1 MLHVAAELYILRLYF
16 FFLSFHCS
24 APNNK
29 SSIVSSNCHFLH
41 RLPFT
46 LTLDTLFLA
55 SSHQCWCEFT
65 GESKGWESQWGNKL
79 LLLCCLPEGRSAFYW
94 WTSSWAQKSVRSLR
108 KDTQYTHKHTCKHT
122 FVHKRTHKMENT
134 IVETVEIHTDRIM
147 HKYTSLVVYS
157 HIVFFHPAVFFF
169 FIQTMWPLH
178 CITTNHMCRSWRRV
192 RKNNGE
198 SELNLLFDHI
208 CAALGSNEEVLLL
221 ILW

>member
-1 MLHVAAELYILRLYF
+1 MVNSFYWINDLENVACRCWALYFEAVF

-169 FIQTMWPLH
+169 FIQCDLFTASQQ
-178 CITTNHMCRSWRRV
+178 ITCA
-192 RKNNGE
+192 
-198 SELNLLFDHI
+198 DHDVG
-208 CAALGSNEEVLLL
+208 CARTTVNPN
-221 ILW
+221 